1 MTLPERLAR
10 NALPCRWP
18 GAYADKCTC
27 EQCERRVDVEDAIR
41 EAIEACAERCY
52 HRPLKQFGTAEPPNP
67 SLHVS
72 RAFAGAIRAL
82 LTDE

>member
-10 NALPCRWP
+10 KALPCRWP

-41 EAIEACAERCY
+41 KAVEACAEI
-52 HRPLKQFGTAEPPNP
+52 ADENP
-67 SLHVS
+67 FDGGGDKFV
-72 RAFAGAIRAL
+72 AAAIRSL
-82 LTDE
+82 LTDEETP

>member
-10 NALPCRWP
+10 KALPCRWP

-41 EAIEACAERCY
+41 EAIEACAEI
-52 HRPLKQFGTAEPPNP
+52 ADENP
-67 SLHVS
+67 FDGSGDKEVARS
-72 RAFAGAIRAL
+72 IRAL
-82 LTDE
+82 CTEEETP